1 MSDWDPGPL
10 YRLCTDPECPVAYA
24 YRAPFQE
31 TPHYHFI
38 GKPMT
43 TTPNVLDDYESDD
56 ALRRYALETQR
67 MHDPAQQGD
76 VIASI
81 EPFPG
86 RCALCHY
93 TRHPCDVYE
102 LASVVLAL
110 LDRGRPDSSWEGR
123 SPVGEYSGLAAEQF
137 LDRNPPP

>member
-1 MSDWDPGPL
+1 MPDE
-10 YRLCTDPECPVAYA
+10 R
-24 YRAPFQE
+24 
-31 TPHYHFI
+31 I
-38 GKPMT
+38 GGYT
-43 TTPNVLDDYESDD
+43 RDE
-56 ALRRYALETQR
+56 LRRYALETQR

-86 RCALCHY
+86 RCALCSY

-102 LASVVLAL
+102 LASVVLEL
-110 LDRGRPDSSWEGR
+110 LDAGRTDDPWERGGR

-137 LDRNPPP
+137 LDQNPPP